1 MPPLAY
7 ASLSTSWSIRGR
19 FVPWWQVKHC
29 TFTGGLP
36 RSSSAL
42 RYFSFRSRVIS
53 IIARAV
59 FFSGLSS
66 SAKSSPW
73 LPSFRAAWQA
83 LHRTPSARANCP
95 IVARSSSCEMSLG
108 STFRFVN
115 FSCACAVAPWNVAS
129 TPPASKQ
136 AARTPYGV
144 TCDERFIDPPVVPKR
159 SRPRRWP
166 SVRARWRE
174 AHVERRPHAI
184 AGGRGGIGVGP
195 PCFRRHPGRRGH
207 GQRQHPRQLR
217 ERGVGAGTDAAAK
230 PHRLH
235 LLRDPGPADLE
246 MNVREPP
253 GPLAR
258 GGARVG
264 VGAPRRSA
272 SNGRSR
278 PAGRRGSPRREPGSS
293 PAARAAFP

>member
-42 RYFSFRSRVIS
+42 RYFSLRSRVIS

-95 IVARSSSCEMSLG
+95 IVARRSSCEMSLG

-144 TCDERFIDPPVVPKR
+144 TCDERFIGPPVVPQR
-159 SRPRRWP
+159 SRRC
-166 SVRARWRE
+166 RE
-174 AHVERRPHAI
+174 ADVERRPHAI

-230 PHRLH
+230 PYRLD
-235 LLRDPGPADLE
+235 LLRDPGPAAPPAPLWSPVATTPAPTSSAAW
-246 MNVREPP
+246 VRS
-253 GPLAR
+253 GL
-258 GGARVG
+258 
-264 VGAPRRSA
+264 
-272 SNGRSR
+272 GRS
-278 PAGRRGSPRREPGSS
+278 SPFRK
-293 PAARAAFP
+293 

>member
-42 RYFSFRSRVIS
+42 RYFSLRSRVIS
-53 IIARAV
+53 IIPRAV

-144 TCDERFIDPPVVPKR
+144 TCDEGFIDPPVVPKR

-166 SVRARWRE
+166 SVRARWREAHVERRPHAIAGGRGGVGGGTPGLRRHPGRPDRWPAVRARWRE

-235 LLRDPGPADLE
+235 LLRDTGH
-246 MNVREPP
+246 
-253 GPLAR
+253 
-258 GGARVG
+258 
-264 VGAPRRSA
+264 
-272 SNGRSR
+272 
-278 PAGRRGSPRREPGSS
+278 
-293 PAARAAFP
+293 